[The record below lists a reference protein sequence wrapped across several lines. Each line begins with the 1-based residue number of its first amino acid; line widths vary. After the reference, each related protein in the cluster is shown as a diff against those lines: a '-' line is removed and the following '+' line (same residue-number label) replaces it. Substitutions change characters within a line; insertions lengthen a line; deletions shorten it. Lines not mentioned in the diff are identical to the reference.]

1 MAKKYILA
9 LDQSTSGTKAIL
21 FTKDCTLHHR
31 VTILHEQINPRPD
44 WVEHDPEEIYEN
56 SKKAISRVMIEGDA
70 SWDEIASIAVTNQRE
85 TGMVWD
91 SETGI
96 PIYNAIVWQCPRAKE
111 QCDQIAKD
119 PKIPEYIYQK
129 TGLHLSPY
137 FTAPKVQWILNNVKD
152 AKNKALS
159 GKLKFGTIDS
169 WVIWNLTGG
178 KVHATDFS
186 NASRTLLMDLHNL
199 VWDEKLLEIF
209 EIPKKMMPDIKP
221 SDIIFGYTQCDDFIP
236 EGIPISGVMGDSHA
250 ALFGQNCFDVGMTKA
265 TYGTGS
271 SVMMNIGDKLVYSDS
286 GIVTSVGW
294 VTSNE
299 TVYVL
304 EGNINST
311 GKTIEWLVQTN
322 YISNPKESG
331 ILASQIRDN
340 GGVYFVP
347 AFTGLGAPYWDDSAK
362 GIITGLTLGT
372 KRENIV
378 RAAEESIAYQINDI
392 LERMQ
397 KDSGVPLTQLRVDG
411 GPTRDKFLMQFQ
423 SDISNTNVVVPEVEE
438 LSALGSANM
447 AGLAT
452 NFWKS
457 VNEIKQKRRV
467 LAEFYPSMM
476 EEDRIKN
483 KKGWSDAINRALV
496 KKA

>member
-1 MAKKYILA
+1 M
-9 LDQSTSGTKAIL
+9 
-21 FTKDCTLHHR
+21 
-31 VTILHEQINPRPD
+31 
-44 WVEHDPEEIYEN
+44 
-56 SKKAISRVMIEGDA
+56 
-70 SWDEIASIAVTNQRE
+70 
-85 TGMVWD
+85 
-91 SETGI
+91 
-96 PIYNAIVWQCPRAKE
+96 
-111 QCDQIAKD
+111 
-119 PKIPEYIYQK
+119 
-129 TGLHLSPY
+129 
-137 FTAPKVQWILNNVKD
+137 KD
-152 AKNKALS
+152 AKTRLIRKIEIWHHR
-159 GKLKFGTIDS
+159 F

-378 RAAEESIAYQINDI
+378 RC
-392 LERMQ
+392 
-397 KDSGVPLTQLRVDG
+397 
-411 GPTRDKFLMQFQ
+411 
-423 SDISNTNVVVPEVEE
+423 
-438 LSALGSANM
+438 
-447 AGLAT
+447 
-452 NFWKS
+452 
-457 VNEIKQKRRV
+457 
-467 LAEFYPSMM
+467 
-476 EEDRIKN
+476 
-483 KKGWSDAINRALV
+483 
-496 KKA
+496 

>member
-1 MAKKYILA
+1 
-9 LDQSTSGTKAIL
+9 
-21 FTKDCTLHHR
+21 
-31 VTILHEQINPRPD
+31 
-44 WVEHDPEEIYEN
+44 
-56 SKKAISRVMIEGDA
+56 
-70 SWDEIASIAVTNQRE
+70 
-85 TGMVWD
+85 
-91 SETGI
+91 
-96 PIYNAIVWQCPRAKE
+96 
-111 QCDQIAKD
+111 
-119 PKIPEYIYQK
+119 
-129 TGLHLSPY
+129 
-137 FTAPKVQWILNNVKD
+137 
-152 AKNKALS
+152 
-159 GKLKFGTIDS
+159 
-169 WVIWNLTGG
+169 
-178 KVHATDFS
+178 
-186 NASRTLLMDLHNL
+186 
-199 VWDEKLLEIF
+199 
-209 EIPKKMMPDIKP
+209 MMPDIKP

>member
-9 LDQSTSGTKAIL
+9 IDQSTSGTKAIL

-31 VTILHEQINPRPD
+31 VTILHAQLNPRPD
-44 WVEHDPEEIYEN
+44 WVEHDPEEIFEN
-56 SKKAISRVMIEGDA
+56 IKKAISKVMIEGNA

-91 SETGI
+91 SETGK

-111 QCDQIAKD
+111 QCDQLAKN
-119 PKIPEYIYQK
+119 PEIPEYIYKK

-137 FTAPKVQWILNNVKD
+137 FTAPKVQWILNNVAE
-152 AKNKALS
+152 AKKKASS
-159 GKLKFGTIDS
+159 GSLKFGTMDS
-169 WVIWNLTGG
+169 WVIWKLTGG

-186 NASRTLLMDLHNL
+186 NASRTLLMDLEEL
-199 VWDEKLLEIF
+199 IWDDKLLEIF
-209 EIPKKMMPDIKP
+209 EIPKNMMPDIKP
-221 SDIIFGYTQCDDFIP
+221 SDSIFGYTEKDGFIP
-236 EGIPISGVMGDSHA
+236 EGVPISGVMGDSHA
-250 ALFGQNCFDVGMTKA
+250 ALFGQNCFNVGMTKA

-271 SVMMNIGDKLVYSDS
+271 SVMMNIGHRPVYSDS

-294 VTSNE
+294 VMSNE
-299 TVYVL
+299 TVFVL
-304 EGNINST
+304 EGNVNST
-311 GKTIEWLVQTN
+311 GKTIEWLVQTE
-322 YISNPKESG
+322 YISTPKESG
-331 ILASQIRDN
+331 IIASQISGN

-372 KRENIV
+372 KKEHIV
-378 RAAEESIAYQINDI
+378 RATEESIAYQINDI

-397 KDSGVPLTQLRVDG
+397 NDSGVTLAQLRVDG

-423 SDISNTNVVVPEVEE
+423 SDISNTKVVVPEVEE

-447 AGLAT
+447 AGLAMG
-452 NFWKS
+452 FWKS
-457 VNEIKQKRRV
+457 RSEIEQKRSV
-467 LAEFYPSMM
+467 LAEFVPLMI
-476 EEDRIKN
+476 EKDRIKN
-483 KKGWSDAINRALV
+483 KKGWSDAINRALT

>member
-1 MAKKYILA
+1 
-9 LDQSTSGTKAIL
+9 
-21 FTKDCTLHHR
+21 
-31 VTILHEQINPRPD
+31 
-44 WVEHDPEEIYEN
+44 
-56 SKKAISRVMIEGDA
+56 
-70 SWDEIASIAVTNQRE
+70 
-85 TGMVWD
+85 
-91 SETGI
+91 
-96 PIYNAIVWQCPRAKE
+96 
-111 QCDQIAKD
+111 
-119 PKIPEYIYQK
+119 
-129 TGLHLSPY
+129 
-137 FTAPKVQWILNNVKD
+137 
-152 AKNKALS
+152 
-159 GKLKFGTIDS
+159 
-169 WVIWNLTGG
+169 
-178 KVHATDFS
+178 
-186 NASRTLLMDLHNL
+186 
-199 VWDEKLLEIF
+199 
-209 EIPKKMMPDIKP
+209 
-221 SDIIFGYTQCDDFIP
+221 
-236 EGIPISGVMGDSHA
+236 
-250 ALFGQNCFDVGMTKA
+250 
-265 TYGTGS
+265 
-271 SVMMNIGDKLVYSDS
+271 MNIGDKLVYSDS

-438 LSALGSANM
+438 LSALGSANR